1 MRVPV
6 NLRWLAFGV
15 CLTVLVPVGAGQ
27 TKARQGASP
36 HDVAPVFRVTLLG
49 TGNPRPS
56 IDRFG
61 PSTLIEAGKV
71 RLLVDAGRGA
81 SIRLF
86 QAGGNDLLAG
96 IDAVLLTHLH
106 SDHVV
111 GFPDL
116 WLTGWIFGRQT
127 PLAVYGPAGTAAM
140 MEHLRQAFS
149 FDITTRRDRD
159 EHFAPGGIELNVTEV
174 GSGLAL
180 ERDGVKVTA
189 FLVDHGPV
197 APAYGYRIDYAGH
210 SVVLSGD
217 TRASDS
223 LVRAAKGTDVLIHEV
238 LSPEVE
244 RRLSKVSDPEKTAR
258 IIAHHVTPEE
268 AGRVFAR
275 VGPRLAVYSHIVP
288 SPTQSD
294 DLIRPTRKTYRGR
307 LAVGYDL
314 MLLTIGPDIT
324 INRRPTIPER

>member
-1 MRVPV
+1 MNAIRRGPGG
-6 NLRWLAFGV
+6 ADAA
-15 CLTVLVPVGAGQ
+15 VL
-27 TKARQGASP
+27 
-36 HDVAPVFRVTLLG
+36 RVTLLG

-61 PSTLIEAGKV
+61 PSTLIEAGKL

-86 QAGGNDLLAG
+86 QIGGSELLSG
-96 IDAVLLTHLH
+96 IDALLLTHLH

-111 GFPDL
+111 GLPDL
-116 WLTGWIFGRQT
+116 WLTGWIFGRQR
-127 PLAVYGPAGTAAM
+127 PLAVYGPLGTSAM
-140 MEHLRQAFS
+140 MEHLRGAFS
-149 FDITTRRDRD
+149 FDITTRRDLD
-159 EHFAPGGIELNVTEV
+159 EHFPAAGIEANVMEV
-174 GSGLAL
+174 NSGIVF

-197 APAYGYRIDYAGH
+197 APAYGYRVDFNGH

-223 LVRAAKGTDVLIHEV
+223 LVRVAQGTDVLIHEV

-244 RRLSKVSDPEKTAR
+244 RRLSRVADPGKTER
-258 IIAHHVTPEE
+258 IIAHHTTPQE
-268 AGRVFAR
+268 AGKVFAR
-275 VGPRLAVYSHIVP
+275 VRPKLAVYSHIVP
-288 SPTQSD
+288 SPARSG
-294 DLIRPTRKTYRGR
+294 DLIPATRKTYAGR

-314 MLLTIGPDIT
+314 MLLTIGAEVT
-324 INRRPTIPER
+324 ISRRPTIPKR